1 MLEISSQCLL
11 LLCVVDY
18 QEKVSE
24 SWLLSGWRAVEF
36 VLSHLKDLLSYI
48 HTHCTSQTLNS
59 RGPCIVKTPRSEAHP
74 LWRAMCI
81 GEAEGLLLH
90 NDFHASYFQILI
102 FFSWKD
108 SVNLTLKEEEVM
120 KSTLNW
126 HHCLWDLHQLC
137 ELDVI
142 CFILGIWG
150 HNDKTKPNKS
160 LKKYV

>member
-81 GEAEGLLLH
+81 GEAEGLLLQ
-90 NDFHASYFQILI
+90 NDFHASYFPNFD

-108 SVNLTLKEEEVM
+108 SVNLTNERRRRGNEI
-120 KSTLNW
+120 NF
-126 HHCLWDLHQLC
+126 
-137 ELDVI
+137 ELA
-142 CFILGIWG
+142 
-150 HNDKTKPNKS
+150 S
-160 LKKYV
+160 LSLRFTPTVWIGCHLFYIGNMRS